1 MYQVNVDNLLIEL
14 TNSIELLNKI
24 KSTVKDQHPEFDD
37 IKAIQKRYTLDE
49 LFSFNVVKNMN
60 PDEIVRIYELLGLR
74 RTIDEIKSGLKDD
87 EYVYSIVEQFNN
99 YLLDY
104 KEVTELQNNTADL
117 KIKKYQGTI
126 DAILDINNPVN
137 VEEVLG
143 VMNAISFQA
152 DEKWKVMINLEER
165 NKQLKLD
172 NESKIIFN
180 TKARISRLESVYFVD
195 AFKYE
200 INVILK
206 EIHDQELNINLINT
220 YAINIANK
228 YNLDIDL
235 VTNILI
241 TLIASD
247 KIKDKNNI
255 SDVDRVLDNEVE
267 VEDIV
272 ILKAK
277 NIIKRSKKLYE
288 GDMSY
293 KLKDY
298 QDYLPIDMMEHMD
311 ISYVEAIDLKLL
323 PLVKSLGESLDTLN
337 KLSKYDT
344 TYQETYDLI
353 CDLVD
358 LIDSLNIKKE
368 NEVVLN
374 SIEDKEEAKGL
385 AA

>member
-49 LFSFNVVKNMN
+49 LFSFNVVKSMN

-220 YAINIANK
+220 YAINIATK

-288 GDMSY
+288 RDMSY

-311 ISYVEAIDLKLL
+311 ISYAEAIDLKLL